1 MEDWIDIIKERL
13 QEAQAPLPPNDW
25 EEFEAASLPAKRT
38 RVLPR
43 LIPALAVAA
52 AAALFVILKP
62 GKESI
67 IEPEP
72 MLATVER
79 VEPDVPVMVAEVV
92 PPETVQ
98 KPMARR
104 PAVIPSQ
111 VVTEELETQEDPAL
125 QEDPAPQDVPEDSEV
140 PVVEQP
146 APKETLPQEESFWND
161 TFEPESTSSSKPRG
175 RLALSPRLSGPGSS
189 RAVVQSN
196 TPAHFYFGG
205 DKLSSPGN
213 DYYTSSPPGA
223 YQSWT
228 AHHSLPLSF
237 GLEISYFPAP
247 RLALTSGLELSLF
260 RSTFTTPVQGSASV
274 RQQAYYLGIPLK
286 VDWVALQAGRF
297 SAWLGA
303 GGKVDRCLSIKIDK
317 ESFRDNTFN
326 WSVMADVSL
335 QYALTNNLGL
345 YIQPEVS
352 YYFKPSAP
360 ALRTYRTEHPLMVTV
375 GAGLRIGF

>member
-1 MEDWIDIIKERL
+1 MENWIDIIKERL
-13 QEAQAPLPPNDW
+13 QEAQAPLPPGDW
-25 EEFEAASLPAKRT
+25 EEFEAASLPAKRM
-38 RVLPR
+38 RILPW

-62 GKESI
+62 GKESV

-72 MLATVER
+72 MLASVER
-79 VEPDVPVMVAEVV
+79 VEQDVPVMVAEVV
-92 PPETVQ
+92 SPETVQ
-98 KPMARR
+98 KPLARK
-104 PAVIPSQ
+104 PVTIPSQ
-111 VVTEELETQEDPAL
+111 VVTEELEPQEDPAL
-125 QEDPAPQDVPEDSEV
+125 QEAPEPQDVPEDVEV

-146 APKETLPQEESFWND
+146 APKDTPLQEEA
-161 TFEPESTSSSKPRG
+161 FEDDPFESEAISASKPRG
-175 RLALSPRLSGPGSS
+175 RLALSPHLSGPGSS
-189 RAVVQSN
+189 HAIVQSS
-196 TPAHFYFGG
+196 TPAFLYYGG
-205 DKLSSPGN
+205 DKLSSPTI
-213 DYYTSSPPGA
+213 DYSSSTSGA

-247 RLALTSGLELSLF
+247 RLALTSGLELSLY
-260 RSTFTTPVQGSASV
+260 RSTFTAPVQGSASV
-274 RQQAYYLGIPLK
+274 RQQAYYLGIPFK
-286 VDWVALQAGRF
+286 VDWVVLQAGRF

-303 GGKVDRCLSIKIDK
+303 GGKVDRSICVKIDN
-317 ESFRDNTFN
+317 ETFRDKTFN
-326 WSVMADVSL
+326 WSVMTDVSL
-335 QYALTNNLGL
+335 QYALTKNLGL

>member
-1 MEDWIDIIKERL
+1 MEDWIDIIRQRL
-13 QEAQAPLPPNDW
+13 QEAQAPLPPGDW

-38 RVLPR
+38 RALPW
-43 LIPALAVAA
+43 LVSALAA
-52 AAALFVILKP
+52 AAAVALFVILKP
-62 GKESI
+62 GKESV
-67 IEPEP
+67 IEPQP
-72 MLATVER
+72 MLASVER

-92 PPETVQ
+92 PPDAMQ

-104 PAVIPSQ
+104 PVATPSE
-111 VVTEELETQEDPAL
+111 VVTEEMETQEDPAL
-125 QEDPAPQDVPEDSEV
+125 LKDSVPQGAPEDVEV
-140 PVVEQP
+140 PVVEEP
-146 APKETLPQEESFWND
+146 VPQETTLHEEVAWDGFFKSESAPV
-161 TFEPESTSSSKPRG
+161 TKPRG

-247 RLALTSGLELSLF
+247 RLALTSGLELSLY
-260 RSTFTTPVQGSASV
+260 RSAFTAPVKGSASV
-274 RQQAYYLGIPLK
+274 RQQAYYLGIPFK

-297 SAWLGA
+297 SVWLGA
-303 GGKVDRCLSIKIDK
+303 GGKMDRSIRVKIDN
-317 ESFRDNTFN
+317 ETFRDKTFN
-326 WSVMADVSL
+326 WSVMTDVSL
-335 QYALTNNLGL
+335 QYALTDNLGL